1 MPDDRKNRGEPD
13 RSRINT
19 SEEHEIRYWT
29 KKFGVSSQ
37 QLNETVKKV
46 GTSASAVQKALGK

>member
-1 MPDDRKNRGEPD
+1 MPDDKKNRGEPD